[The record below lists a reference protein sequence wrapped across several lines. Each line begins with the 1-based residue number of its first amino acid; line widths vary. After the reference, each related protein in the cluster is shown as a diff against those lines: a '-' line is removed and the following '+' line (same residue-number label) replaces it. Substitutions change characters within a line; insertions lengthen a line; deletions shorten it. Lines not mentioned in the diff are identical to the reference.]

1 MVLERDLDFLNVI
14 TREGVY
20 NDRFPELVG
29 NKAKNSDIEIIKL
42 LSKNNF
48 YIKQKYEHNYPHC
61 WRCGN
66 PLIYYAME
74 GWFIKTTNFKNEII
88 NNNNNIEWFPSHIL
102 REGKFLRKYG

>member
-1 MVLERDLDFLNVI
+1 

-42 LSKNNF
+42 LSKKQLL
-48 YIKQKYEHNYPHC
+48 YKKQKYEHNYPHC

-88 NNNNNIEWFPSHIL
+88 NNNNNIEWFPSHIK
-102 REGKFLRKYG
+102 EGRMGNFLE